1 MPPIDAAAFRR
12 RLALALS
19 AAALLVAAGCE
30 RIESSVKPE
39 PNPLLQSAQGRM
51 DLVQRCNA
59 EAQAR
64 MPMARAWV
72 FAAGRVTNVDTSGAA
87 EYLGAVEVT
96 SQANISQRFR
106 YICHVQPDGR
116 LDLQFL
122 PG

>member
-1 MPPIDAAAFRR
+1 MSRTEA
-12 RLALALS
+12 
-19 AAALLVAAGCE
+19 AAALRRGLLALTALGLALGAAGCE
-30 RIESSVKPE
+30 SMHSAVSAE

-64 MPMARAWV
+64 MPMARSYL
-72 FAAGRVTNVDTSGAA
+72 FAAGRVTNIDTSGAA

-106 YICHVQPDGR
+106 YVCHVQPDGR

-122 PG
+122 